1 MQQAGRIWWGAI
13 AGLWL
18 ALWVPLVRGESP
30 PVVAERQLYVPFA
43 ELEHVLGDAPEGL
56 LLPLA
61 EYRKL
66 RSAELPAGE
75 SPDQLPLP
83 REAQVTAEVVDG
95 QLVLQATYT
104 ISQAAAGLRFW
115 PLPLQNLALESARVD
130 GAIPQLVREP
140 GEKPR
145 LLLAV
150 RGAGE
155 HKLELRL
162 ATPLVAVGS
171 DRVAAF
177 ALPPVA
183 AGQLEVRLPA
193 GKFLQLGTGQVE
205 RGAPADQPAT
215 PQIALGNRKELT
227 LRFSDARAEQA
238 IPTLVFATSALGLHV
253 AAGEQTFRS
262 FTTLEVFGQPVA
274 TLTAELPGEL
284 QVTQVE
290 SEGLDRWEVATVE
303 GRNRLVLT
311 WRQPFTAARPVRITG
326 VLGSQPGQPSDLPTL
341 RWPSANAHRVGVL
354 LQVADGLRLQILASQ
369 GVRRIAADDQ
379 TAGLL
384 NRTLDM
390 AVSVAETQRQRFS
403 AWRDDFQLSY
413 VAIPRARE
421 VWTSVTTRLSIG
433 QPELRLESSL
443 RLQPRLGPIF
453 DFDLLVPADWNILE
467 LTTDDQPA
475 RWRMLGSEPGWN
487 LVRVQFPQPI
497 APQGKVELRL
507 VAVNT
512 PSQNWPPETEPLLL
526 ALPEIQLPL
535 ATATLGRYVVRADG
549 DLELATR
556 ELQGLDPLPLVAE
569 EIADQGGTTLAWE
582 HLESR
587 YGGQLQIT
595 RRPSRL
601 VARTLALHALGR
613 REVATRLELQLVFQ
627 GGGARLVKLLLPEAV
642 GTDLQFRLAGA
653 ELTSGRNALN
663 LTEQSSEPSAGGQRE
678 WTLRFDDRALG
689 LVRLAVELRQPR
701 VDSGTPIDLPGVRV
715 LGAER
720 QFGQV
725 GVEAEAEQSLD
736 IEARHAD
743 GQPLREI
750 DAADLAQPVAFA
762 PAGRVAGAFEAA
774 RVGERVR
781 VTETRFATGPI
792 PTAICDQLELTTVV
806 GGTGELQ
813 HRAEFVVRGVGI
825 QGLLVQPP
833 GEAELWATLVDGRP
847 LEVRRE
853 PGTKTEAA
861 IYHIALP
868 EVDPPV
874 RARRVTLL
882 YLTRRGV
889 GGGLPPL
896 YEHPPVVQVLTGRGE
911 RLPVDVLDHSW
922 RLHHPQR
929 WSVIRSE
936 GEFVPAQTLTRPS
949 LLLSWRESLL
959 GMSLDVP
966 SMPRLFWLCVL
977 VLVIWLV
984 QRVRVG
990 AFRAWRM
997 STPVWVALAVVLL
1010 LVPVVGWMLSL
1021 GGMSR
1026 APQSPSDFTRSSW
1039 SNPHPMAQAGAAPSG
1054 PPTQMMSEAVSAPAP
1069 TPAPAPAPD
1078 PDLTPTP
1085 AAEDPLE
1092 EFESQAAG
1100 DKAKKA
1106 DAAPATPRFRQDQEV
1121 DFEPPH
1127 DGVKMDP
1134 AAASGKP
1141 PARAPARGL
1150 PQVPGPAQPGGGD
1163 RPGLGGQAPP
1173 VGEPAGAAPFAK
1185 PNAPPNNGVANNE
1198 APPQAGRAGA
1208 VPADRAA
1215 KRRGRLSLPVEM
1227 TVPQG
1232 SVEHLWR
1239 YRGGRDAGGLPALQ
1253 VEFSDERQAGLFRL
1267 AWALGTLL
1275 LFWLVRRQ
1283 SLLVRGLVGLLALAV
1298 PWALAP
1304 LMRLDL
1310 LPALDGLFLGA
1321 VGGWLLWLLCWLL
1334 PRLAAWLPVTVQ
1346 PAHPLLL
1353 PLLACLLWAQANT
1366 VAAQTANAQAQA
1378 GASEGGPATE
1388 ARTSPPR
1395 ISPWQTPQTVVIPYD
1410 PLQGVKA
1417 AESVFVPWGRYQL
1430 LRRSEEW
1437 AQTPPQVLSRFEVT
1451 PLPARPGQPGLARVR
1466 ATFELFATSRDPA
1479 PLELPLGA
1487 LPTTVATL
1495 DQATAPL
1502 VVGADPNEPLK
1513 VVLKEPGP
1521 HTLVLELELP
1531 CEATAN
1537 SGRLTLPL
1545 RGPTTGRV
1553 ELQLPAND
1561 STLRVEGAATGFR
1574 RVVADG
1580 RARAEIPLREPG
1592 PLTVTWGPP
1601 GVRVADQNVVHAET
1615 TSALQ
1620 LDDAGVTL
1628 RAHHL
1633 FRVRQGVVSDLA
1645 WRLPAEWLVRELSG
1659 PDLASWELD
1668 LAESPAMLRV
1678 HLRRPV
1684 TDTTGLT
1691 VDLFRR
1697 ELLGEEP
1704 VPLEF
1709 PALEP
1714 VGVARE
1720 TGLVALLAEDQFAL
1734 TAAPGRGV
1742 SQVDVSQFPEPA
1754 SDVGRTIHPPGS
1766 PRPQR
1771 VFRFVGRPAELTF
1784 TAARQK
1790 PASRGTSVQGVAVTP
1805 RRVLHSARF
1814 DLNLAGAPQA
1824 EVTFQL
1830 PEQFL
1835 LYEVRCSGGA
1845 DSWIGSDAGGAA
1857 GVLHVEFA
1865 TPRAGEVTVEID
1877 GVIPRFA
1884 DDPVAIIAPIV
1895 PLDVSDLRSTL
1906 GLWIDPVFEA
1916 KVDAEAEAGSG
1927 WKTTDPAQLPAT
1939 LPRPQPRNPRFA
1951 WTGNQAELAPLALT
1965 LDPAVVRVSAD
1976 SLTQVLI
1983 RDSAIDLV
1991 LYLRWQI
1998 EAAATRRLAIVLP
2011 EELADRVELAPANPQ
2026 HRLRQI
2032 SRDPPQGGR
2041 RRLLIEF
2048 EEPLAGE
2055 VVLTGLASFAL
2066 PESGLIPAPLVQFEQ
2081 PLETGGVLQYRA
2093 PETTRGFLLLV
2104 NQSRQTARGEGL
2116 AALES
2121 IPVTDLP
2128 LKIPPEI
2135 ARQATGLY
2143 RVLDPKAEV
2152 GWQLESATAVR
2163 FAGAAVNYVVL
2174 RQVLSPDG
2182 TWRMRAEYRVV
2193 NRARQFLPVEL
2204 PPDSR
2209 LLSVL
2214 VNGRPDRPI
2223 EPGANAPAGRVLIPI
2238 PRTAAGELPETVEL
2252 VLEGRLPQKL
2262 PRGVQLWG
2270 TPFDLPA
2277 PRVLTPEADPERG
2290 IPVAS
2295 TEWTIELPEGLQAR
2309 LIEDPNR
2316 SNVSAAPTGL
2326 QPLIAGYE
2334 EWLELYRQLEDPNLS
2349 AVARLRCAGN
2359 LQSASATLRSVE
2371 TILKLPDQFEDP
2383 TQRAQLT
2390 RLKGLRQ
2397 QVEQLRPRASALN
2410 LGNPAP
2416 TLFNGYVAL
2425 EGLLLANSAAPS
2437 TGSGGKGEMVQQG
2450 RLNFQRA
2457 ETKAAEPQSSVGNNR
2472 LLLDKELQSQLGQQ
2486 VRRQQVPSK
2495 PGSGKGSGGRQS
2507 GTDGQQ
2513 EQAAQ
2518 QLQLEREA
2526 SRGERRKDQ
2535 SGPQQRA
2542 AELEQRQIDQL
2553 EAGFA
2558 GQALNFAGDAAGEGR
2573 PGADDF
2579 RRRDQGENRF
2589 DFGAGFGVGGF
2600 GDVGGGRPAD
2610 PRGLSLQVNL
2620 PGEPSQFTYGK
2631 SGGDARLAVSLL
2643 PKSSYQAGW
2652 GVAWALAWLL
2662 LVGLLVW
2669 LGQGSAHK
2677 LKRWLAPVLFVLG
2690 AGVWL
2695 LSPAENPWS
2704 WLGFLLA
2711 AAGCWVWMQHMLTP
2725 AHQPGE

>member
-1 MQQAGRIWWGAI
+1 
-13 AGLWL
+13 
-18 ALWVPLVRGESP
+18 
-30 PVVAERQLYVPFA
+30 
-43 ELEHVLGDAPEGL
+43 
-56 LLPLA
+56 
-61 EYRKL
+61 
-66 RSAELPAGE
+66 
-75 SPDQLPLP
+75 
-83 REAQVTAEVVDG
+83 
-95 QLVLQATYT
+95 
-104 ISQAAAGLRFW
+104 
-115 PLPLQNLALESARVD
+115 
-130 GAIPQLVREP
+130 
-140 GEKPR
+140 
-145 LLLAV
+145 
-150 RGAGE
+150 
-155 HKLELRL
+155 
-162 ATPLVAVGS
+162 
-171 DRVAAF
+171 
-177 ALPPVA
+177 
-183 AGQLEVRLPA
+183 
-193 GKFLQLGTGQVE
+193 
-205 RGAPADQPAT
+205 
-215 PQIALGNRKELT
+215 
-227 LRFSDARAEQA
+227 
-238 IPTLVFATSALGLHV
+238 
-253 AAGEQTFRS
+253 
-262 FTTLEVFGQPVA
+262 
-274 TLTAELPGEL
+274 
-284 QVTQVE
+284 
-290 SEGLDRWEVATVE
+290 
-303 GRNRLVLT
+303 
-311 WRQPFTAARPVRITG
+311 
-326 VLGSQPGQPSDLPTL
+326 
-341 RWPSANAHRVGVL
+341 
-354 LQVADGLRLQILASQ
+354 
-369 GVRRIAADDQ
+369 
-379 TAGLL
+379 
-384 NRTLDM
+384 
-390 AVSVAETQRQRFS
+390 
-403 AWRDDFQLSY
+403 
-413 VAIPRARE
+413 
-421 VWTSVTTRLSIG
+421 
-433 QPELRLESSL
+433 
-443 RLQPRLGPIF
+443 
-453 DFDLLVPADWNILE
+453 
-467 LTTDDQPA
+467 
-475 RWRMLGSEPGWN
+475 
-487 LVRVQFPQPI
+487 
-497 APQGKVELRL
+497 
-507 VAVNT
+507 
-512 PSQNWPPETEPLLL
+512 
-526 ALPEIQLPL
+526 
-535 ATATLGRYVVRADG
+535 
-549 DLELATR
+549 
-556 ELQGLDPLPLVAE
+556 
-569 EIADQGGTTLAWE
+569 
-582 HLESR
+582 
-587 YGGQLQIT
+587 
-595 RRPSRL
+595 
-601 VARTLALHALGR
+601 
-613 REVATRLELQLVFQ
+613 
-627 GGGARLVKLLLPEAV
+627 
-642 GTDLQFRLAGA
+642 
-653 ELTSGRNALN
+653 
-663 LTEQSSEPSAGGQRE
+663 
-678 WTLRFDDRALG
+678 
-689 LVRLAVELRQPR
+689 
-701 VDSGTPIDLPGVRV
+701 
-715 LGAER
+715 
-720 QFGQV
+720 
-725 GVEAEAEQSLD
+725 
-736 IEARHAD
+736 
-743 GQPLREI
+743 
-750 DAADLAQPVAFA
+750 
-762 PAGRVAGAFEAA
+762 
-774 RVGERVR
+774 
-781 VTETRFATGPI
+781 
-792 PTAICDQLELTTVV
+792 
-806 GGTGELQ
+806 
-813 HRAEFVVRGVGI
+813 
-825 QGLLVQPP
+825 
-833 GEAELWATLVDGRP
+833 
-847 LEVRRE
+847 
-853 PGTKTEAA
+853 
-861 IYHIALP
+861 
-868 EVDPPV
+868 
-874 RARRVTLL
+874 
-882 YLTRRGV
+882 
-889 GGGLPPL
+889 
-896 YEHPPVVQVLTGRGE
+896 
-911 RLPVDVLDHSW
+911 
-922 RLHHPQR
+922 
-929 WSVIRSE
+929 
-936 GEFVPAQTLTRPS
+936 
-949 LLLSWRESLL
+949 
-959 GMSLDVP
+959 
-966 SMPRLFWLCVL
+966 
-977 VLVIWLV
+977 
-984 QRVRVG
+984 
-990 AFRAWRM
+990 
-997 STPVWVALAVVLL
+997 
-1010 LVPVVGWMLSL
+1010 
-1021 GGMSR
+1021 
-1026 APQSPSDFTRSSW
+1026 
-1039 SNPHPMAQAGAAPSG
+1039 
-1054 PPTQMMSEAVSAPAP
+1054 
-1069 TPAPAPAPD
+1069 
-1078 PDLTPTP
+1078 
-1085 AAEDPLE
+1085 
-1092 EFESQAAG
+1092 
-1100 DKAKKA
+1100 
-1106 DAAPATPRFRQDQEV
+1106 
-1121 DFEPPH
+1121 
-1127 DGVKMDP
+1127 
-1134 AAASGKP
+1134 
-1141 PARAPARGL
+1141 
-1150 PQVPGPAQPGGGD
+1150 
-1163 RPGLGGQAPP
+1163 
-1173 VGEPAGAAPFAK
+1173 
-1185 PNAPPNNGVANNE
+1185 
-1198 APPQAGRAGA
+1198 
-1208 VPADRAA
+1208 
-1215 KRRGRLSLPVEM
+1215 M

-2410 LGNPAP
+2410 LGSPAP

-2486 VRRQQVPSK
+2486 VRRQQMPSK

-2579 RRRDQGENRF
+2579 RRRDQGEDRF